1 MKDLNKIIKRH
12 QEEEAL
18 KNKGMSEEMLAQK
31 RNTQKP
37 ENIIKIENIIKK
49 ISSNKVGQKIN
60 GR

>member
-12 QEEEAL
+12 LEEEAL
-18 KNKGMSEEMLAQK
+18 KTKGMSEEMLAQK